1 MDSETNRRELAKGL
15 GHAILA
21 MPLGK
26 LEEVQEEVLARPGRF
41 RRIHETL
48 EVKEVVVGTG
58 ERRRR
63 YIVCRNQ
70 QEAERQ
76 RHHREEILTALKAKL
91 ARLDPDAAEHSKR
104 ACELVAAA
112 RYGRPLTRGPGAGW
126 RSTPRRC
133 APPRVWMARRVTACP
148 SAGRAGP
155 PGSPPPP

>member
-1 MDSETNRRELAKGL
+1 M
-15 GHAILA
+15 
-21 MPLGK
+21 
-26 LEEVQEEVLARPGRF
+26 
-41 RRIHETL
+41 
-48 EVKEVVVGTG
+48 VVGTG

-112 RYGRPLTRGPGAGW
+112 RYGRPLTRGPGGRLALNAEAVRAAARLDGKKGYRVPICRTRWTTRITSSTLKGLVKTGAPVRPRNSAVPGASVSPVRKITRRTRSGW
-126 RSTPRRC
+126 RRSSSR
-133 APPRVWMARRVTACP
+133 
-148 SAGRAGP
+148 
-155 PGSPPPP
+155 